1 MFSRI
6 LLLSLPSAV
15 WSANNNVIAAAPQS
29 LAKFKELY
37 NLEKAGDLTTPFK
50 ILEYNNALRGSS
62 APPSTVADAGLM
74 WDWYSAVTGPKKNEA
89 NEFLNQVEK
98 DNLVHEQLLSTF
110 VTDLNKVLAGTNAAT
125 SKNDAINLKG
135 LLGDTKPVTGTPTE
149 MLADTVTAWE
159 TLKNMNAA
167 DKAKALEMAKNR
179 MYEKWVALFKV
190 DFAALDDYAKMT
202 QCFAETLQDKDTEP
216 ASDAKKGKTNWNV
229 YSRMPT
235 DIQSKMAAHM
245 LQKMKTRIIA

>member
-37 NLEKAGDLTTPFK
+37 NLEKAKDLTTPIK

-62 APPSTVADAGLM
+62 APPLVDAGLM
-74 WDWYSAVTGPKKNEA
+74 WDWYSAVTGPEKNEA
-89 NEFLNQVEK
+89 SEFLNQVEK

-110 VTDLNKVLAGTNAAT
+110 VGTDLDLVLAGTNAAT
-125 SKNDAINLKG
+125 SKDDAINLKG
-135 LLGDTKPVTGTPTE
+135 LLGDTKPVANTPTG
-149 MLADTVTAWE
+149 MLAATVTAWE
-159 TLKNMNAA
+159 TLKKMKSAE
-167 DKAKALEMAKNR
+167 KVQALEMAKNK

-202 QCFAETLQDKDTEP
+202 ECFAQALQDKDTQPP
-216 ASDAKKGKTNWNV
+216 AGEGLTNWNV